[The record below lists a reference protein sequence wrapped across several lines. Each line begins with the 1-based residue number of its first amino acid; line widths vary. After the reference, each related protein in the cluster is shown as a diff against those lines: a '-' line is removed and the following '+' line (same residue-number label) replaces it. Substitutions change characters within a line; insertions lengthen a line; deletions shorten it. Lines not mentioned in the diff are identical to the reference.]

1 MRTNKRIERLN
12 DLLGSELGRNP
23 YGEPIFRWQYSEDLF
38 WPTKKSTEYKKVGSL
53 WVPVAVMVKTRMTK
67 RLRQWVLTLWVP
79 PEDLPQWEN
88 LFPGAPY
95 PARGFHITTNA
106 DIPEGDEPNLQDTER
121 LIGGLRYQAS
131 GRPPGQV
138 YRDFIE
144 AEIEDEVS
152 REKVIRD
159 AVRDSFTAFLNP
171 KPGARGGDTSAQ
183 TGIGESPVLKDKE
196 IVNA

>member
-38 WPTKKSTEYKKVGSL
+38 WPTKKSTEYKETGAL
-53 WVPVAVMVKTRMTK
+53 WLPVAVMTKERMTNK
-67 RLRQWVLTLWVP
+67 RHQWLLARWFP
-79 PEDLPQWEN
+79 PEDLPEWEN

-95 PARGFHITTNA
+95 PARGYYIHTNA
-106 DIPEGDEPNLQDTER
+106 AIPEGDEPNIQDTER
-121 LIGGLRYQAS
+121 LIGGLRHQMSRRAADVCQS
-131 GRPPGQV
+131 
-138 YRDFIE
+138 FID
-144 AEIEDEVS
+144 AEVKDEVS